1 MKRGLI
7 IFLLIITTWIY
18 AEYSIEECVESAQNN
33 SYDVQI
39 SRLNLA
45 NSKDAVKLSAW
56 DFLPSFT
63 FRSNLGRMNGNF
75 AYNEN
80 IIQTSGSYDI
90 FDSRYFGYKLAKKNL
105 LQSKLN
111 LKEVKDEMEITVY
124 EYYAQLLLLKEKI
137 ALSEETLVIYQN
149 NKKLNSELLKAGASN
164 PLDMLTIDYEIE
176 KLQTS
181 LNEFHSNYEYYLG
194 RLNYLTNLQINID
207 DELTPLPDSA
217 SEDSSFQAFDYKLNT
232 SWKIQEEQLLK
243 AKILSKYNFLNSF
256 PTISFQYYYNYSK
269 GENLTDNVNYI
280 HEDWNNEWAMF
291 LNLTLSLD
299 NLTNFLFEHPSSKRN
314 YEIEELNTQSLSDML
329 TIEVKDTETRIAVL
343 KAQLESTRS
352 MLSITESRANLAQE
366 QYLSGLISF
375 SDLNDYRLDWL
386 DATIKVNELK
396 LALIIQHK
404 KLEKYLGQS

>member
-39 SRLNLA
+39 SRLALA
-45 NSKDAVKLSAW
+45 NSKDAVSLSAW
-56 DFLPSFT
+56 NFLPSFS
-63 FRSNLGRMNGNF
+63 FRSNLGRMNGDF
-75 AYNEN
+75 TYSEN

-90 FDSRYFGYKLAKKNL
+90 FDSRYFGYKLAKKDL

-111 LKEVKDEMEITVY
+111 LKEVKNEMEITVY

-137 ALSEETLVIYQN
+137 VLSEETLIIYKN
-149 NKKLNSELLKAGASN
+149 NKKLNSELLKSGASN
-164 PLDMLTIDYEIE
+164 SLDMLTIDYEIE

-181 LNEFHSNYEYYLG
+181 LNEFHSSYEYYLN
-194 RLNYLTNLQINID
+194 RLNHLTNLQINID
-207 DELTPLPDSA
+207 DELTPLPDYF
-217 SEDSSFQAFDYKLNT
+217 SENSSFQEFDYKLNT
-232 SWKIQEEQLLK
+232 SWKIQEEEMLK

-256 PTISFQYYYNYSK
+256 PTLSFQYYYNYSK

-299 NLTNFLFEHPSSKRN
+299 NLKSLLFEHPRSKRD
-314 YEIEELNTQSLSDML
+314 YQIEELNTLNMSDML
-329 TIEVKDTETRIAVL
+329 KIEIKDKEKQIAVL
-343 KAQLESTRS
+343 KAQLESTRA
-352 MLSITESRANLAQE
+352 MLNITESRANLAQE
-366 QYLSGLISF
+366 QYRSGLISF
-375 SDLNDYRLDWL
+375 SDLNEYRLDWL
-386 DATIKVNELK
+386 DATIKANELN
-396 LALIIQHK
+396 LSLIIENK

>member
-1 MKRGLI
+1 MKPGLI

-45 NSKDAVKLSAW
+45 NAKDAVKLSAW
-56 DFLPSFT
+56 DFLPSFS
-63 FRSNLGRMNGNF
+63 FRSNLGRMNGDF
-75 AYNEN
+75 TYSEN

-90 FDSRYFGYKLAKKNL
+90 FDSRYFGYKLAKNNL
-105 LQSKLN
+105 LQSQLN

-137 ALSEETLVIYQN
+137 VLSEETLIIYKN
-149 NKKLNSELLKAGASN
+149 NKKLNSELLKSGASN
-164 PLDMLTIDYEIE
+164 SLDMLTIDYEIE

-181 LNEFHSNYEYYLG
+181 LNEFHSSYEYYLN
-194 RLNYLTNLQINID
+194 RLNHLTNLQINID
-207 DELTPLPDSA
+207 DELTPLPDYF
-217 SEDSSFQAFDYKLNT
+217 SENSSFQEFDYKLNT
-232 SWKIQEEQLLK
+232 SWKIQEEEMLK

-256 PTISFQYYYNYSK
+256 PTLSFQYYYNYSK

-299 NLTNFLFEHPSSKRN
+299 NLKSLLFEHPRSKRD
-314 YEIEELNTQSLSDML
+314 YQIEELNTRNMSDML
-329 TIEVKDTETRIAVL
+329 KIEIKDKEKQIAVL
-343 KAQLESTRS
+343 KAQLESTRA
-352 MLSITESRANLAQE
+352 MLNITESRANLAQE
-366 QYLSGLISF
+366 QYRSGLISF
-375 SDLNDYRLDWL
+375 SELNDYRLDWL

-396 LALIIQHK
+396 LSLIIQNK